1 MKYKKYILILLITLF
16 IGCNNAYA
24 VEEKKCYYI
33 ADDFKASLY
42 IRGGNTEVSIDK
54 KGTEVEKNK
63 EGIKNWYTTN
73 PFASTKKSIGG
84 TKFEYYY
91 KTGDK
96 LENISCPKYLVFQA
110 CGLSGESLFTG
121 NVGYEIYGA
130 EDSSLVQ
137 SASLAINNKNKCQGF
152 YASYQSSNGNPYT
165 ANDYYGVST
174 DVETG
179 GTDVDVTC
187 DTLFDAELKGIINEI
202 LGYVRIIV
210 PILVILLGTL
220 DLAKAVLAGKEDEM
234 RKAQK
239 TFIMRLIAGVAVF
252 FVPLLVDIV
261 MELANIVWE
270 GLGYSSCNNF

>member
-54 KGTEVEKNK
+54 KGTEAEKNK
-63 EGIKNWYTTN
+63 EELLNWYNTN
-73 PFASTKKSIGG
+73 PLKKNVKSKDG
-84 TKFEYYY
+84 TVFNYYNNSKITNVY
-91 KTGDK
+91 
-96 LENISCPKYLVFQA
+96 CPKYLVFQS
-110 CGLSGESLFTG
+110 CGVVTEGFLTNYKVYATEDLSTAQKTTVELK
-121 NVGYEIYGA
+121 
-130 EDSSLVQ
+130 
-137 SASLAINNKNKCQGF
+137 NKNNCSGY
-152 YASYQSSNGNPYT
+152 YASFEKDGTAYT

-174 DVETG
+174 DVNTG

-202 LGYVRIIV
+202 LGYVRVIV

-234 RKAQK
+234 KKAQK
-239 TFIMRLIAGVAVF
+239 TFIMRVIAGVAVF
-252 FVPLLVDIV
+252 FVPLIVDIV
-261 MELANIVWE
+261 MDLANIVWE